1 VDSSGVSFGNLSIRD
16 GATQKFYVTGS
27 GTGGLRELTLAD
39 CVRVVACDFE
49 SNFVRYEGTAIP
61 SSESLTHAAIYE
73 SDSAAG
79 AVIHCH
85 DANLWLSVLDKVPTT
100 SKAAQYGTPQMACEI
115 VRLFN
120 NCDLHRRKI
129 LVMAGHD
136 GGIVT
141 FGKDLEEA
149 FDVLSRERKG
159 IMHAH

>member
-1 VDSSGVSFGNLSIRD
+1 
-16 GATQKFYVTGS
+16 
-27 GTGGLRELTLAD
+27 
-39 CVRVVACDFE
+39 
-49 SNFVRYEGTAIP
+49 
-61 SSESLTHAAIYE
+61 
-73 SDSAAG
+73 
-79 AVIHCH
+79 
-85 DANLWLSVLDKVPTT
+85 
-100 SKAAQYGTPQMACEI
+100 MAYEI

-120 NCDLHRRKI
+120 NCDLHRRKL